1 MGAQYFFSIGLNNYL
16 WEIFCRGVEGDFGG
30 TKSRSYPGLQWLKKG
45 VRYGWSASCN
55 TPPPPFFGGM
65 NIFGGMWGGGGSA
78 LGNILDVGADRGQP
92 ITLLWTL

>member
-1 MGAQYFFSIGLNNYL
+1 M
-16 WEIFCRGVEGDFGG
+16 GDFLPWGG
-30 TKSRSYPGLQWLKKG
+30 GGLWRDQVKKLSRTAVAQKRGEVWVVRLLQ
-45 VRYGWSASCN
+45 YA
-55 TPPPPFFGGM
+55 PPPFFGGM